1 MIETSNALNSELFSL
16 ELATVLFWIVNA
28 AWVAVVLY
36 GLIAHRSLIA
46 VYAFAAMWVLT
57 LCLHVA
63 VPMVTKSHLSLVDS
77 FFLLSAVVCVAQ
89 VIFDGT
95 ATIRAAFGFAKSQDS
110 E

>member
-1 MIETSNALNSELFSL
+1 MIDTSNALSSELFSL
-16 ELATVLFWIVNA
+16 ELATVLFSIASA

-36 GLIAHRSLIA
+36 GLIAHRSLTA
-46 VYAFAAMWVLT
+46 AYAFAAIWVLT
-57 LCLHVA
+57 LCLYVA

-77 FFLLSAVVCVAQ
+77 FFLLSAIVCVVQ

-95 ATIRAAFGFAKSQDS
+95 ATIRAAFGFAKSRDS